1 MKTLKKEYLMGI
13 EDWAAFLEK
22 LWEKI
27 IKMQDLSSSDQMMIF
42 AVVYLILLVIAIAI
56 IWFLPHRRRARRRW
70 KRIRKE
76 AKSFLREMKAR
87 RKPPIVPTNVVLM
100 EGEVGVLQEPSMLYE
115 PYRFDDRGGSGSDQR
130 LRRIDSGRIILT
142 NRRLIFDGQWKDR
155 MVNLSE
161 IKSARPLEEAVEVR
175 FSKNQKSQIYLVR
188 NPIIWAKT
196 IPMLAS
202 GKISIRQGTAQRSV
216 P

>member
-1 MKTLKKEYLMGI
+1 MGI

-27 IKMQDLSSSDQMMIF
+27 IKMQDLSLSDQMMIF

-87 RKPPIVPTNVVLM
+87 RKRPIVPTNVVLM

-155 MVNLSE
+155 TVNLSE

-175 FSKNQKSQIYLVR
+175 FSKNQNSQIYLVR

-202 GKISIRQGTAQRSV
+202 GKISMRQGTAERSV
-216 P
+216 PW

>member
-13 EDWAAFLEK
+13 EEWAGFLEK

-87 RKPPIVPTNVVLM
+87 RKRPIVPTNVVLM

-130 LRRIDSGRIILT
+130 LRRST
-142 NRRLIFDGQWKDR
+142 
-155 MVNLSE
+155 
-161 IKSARPLEEAVEVR
+161 PEEL
-175 FSKNQKSQIYLVR
+175 F
-188 NPIIWAKT
+188 
-196 IPMLAS
+196 
-202 GKISIRQGTAQRSV
+202 
-216 P
+216 

>member
-1 MKTLKKEYLMGI
+1 MGI

-87 RKPPIVPTNVVLM
+87 RKRPIVPTNVVLM

-115 PYRFDDRGGSGSDQR
+115 PYRFDDRGGSGSDQC

-175 FSKNQKSQIYLVR
+175 FSKNQNSQIYLVR

-202 GKISIRQGTAQRSV
+202 GKISMRQGTAERSV
-216 P
+216 PW